1 MADQSH
7 VEDAL
12 LALVTDALYP
22 RGTGAAPTVAAPCRI
37 HRGWPLPA
45 ALDADLARGIVTI
58 SISSVDGS
66 QRITTRYPDAWGV
79 TGVVATTLKIAVVAN
94 QVRLSGDAAPGQL
107 AGILAD
113 GRTTMHRTQVGDTVG
128 SVTAH
133 LALQLRVD
141 RIVQLIGDALI
152 IPGVRDLRARVVADQ
167 PGLREVRRQ
176 TQAFRIACFCP
187 SPVLRNASTA
197 IIDTALARIRFLDL
211 ADSSTA
217 HLTHENSFT
226 SDSAELAL
234 LYRRD
239 LIVRA
244 EYATTEAAHL
254 PAMLFGTGSVNAAP
268 FIG

>member
-12 LALVTDALYP
+12 LALVTAALYP
-22 RGTGAAPTVAAPCRI
+22 RGAGAAPAIAAPCRI

-45 ALDADLARGIVTI
+45 ALDADLARGIVTV
-58 SISSVDGS
+58 SVSPVDGS
-66 QRITTRYPDAWGV
+66 QRITTRYPDAWV
-79 TGVVATTLKIAVVAN
+79 LTGTTAPALQMAVIAD
-94 QVRLSGDAAPGQL
+94 QVRLSGAAAPGQL

-113 GRTTMHRTQVGDTVG
+113 GRTAVHRTQGGDTPGGVA
-128 SVTAH
+128 AH
-133 LALQLRVD
+133 LARQLRVD
-141 RIVQLIGDALI
+141 RIVQLSGEAFI

-167 PGLREVRRQ
+167 PGLRELRRQ

-187 SPVLRNASTA
+187 APALRDAATA
-197 IIDTALARIRFLDL
+197 TIDTALARSRFLNL
-211 ADSSTA
+211 ADASTA
-217 HLTHENSFT
+217 HLMHENSFT
-226 SDSAELAL
+226 SDSAGLAL

-244 EYATTEAAHL
+244 EYATTETAHL
-254 PAMLFGTGSVNAAP
+254 PALLFGAGSVNAAP